1 MSRRVVACLKRVIGR
16 GVVESLFLAVG
27 VASNLVK
34 FGGGYRAFALSTAC
48 CTRYVDTVL
57 DIEPTKVARVRQKS
71 EAQTLLNVR
80 AEVRDF
86 VSQARPG

>member
-1 MSRRVVACLKRVIGR
+1 MACLKKVIGR

-27 VASNLVK
+27 VAGNFVE
-34 FGGGYRAFALSTAC
+34 FGGGYRAFTLYAAC
-48 CTRYVDTVL
+48 CTRYADTAL
-57 DIEPTKVARVRQKS
+57 DIEPTMVARVRQKS

-80 AEVRDF
+80 AEIRDF